1 MCNTFFN
8 MILQRLFENIKN
20 NSLII
25 TFAEFFIGLIVIS
38 FLFFLIRIKIKN
50 ISIGN
55 IEQWMSVHTQSIQ
68 NFSKKYENAVMNK
81 QMNQSIF
88 SYFSI

>member
-1 MCNTFFN
+1 

-38 FLFFLIRIKIKN
+38 FFFFLIRIKIKN

-81 QMNQSIF
+81 QMNQSNKIF
-88 SYFSI
+88 T

>member
-38 FLFFLIRIKIKN
+38 FFFFLIRIKIKN
-50 ISIGN
+50 VSIGN
-55 IEQWMSVHTQSIQ
+55 IEQWMSVHSTVNSELLEEIRKCC
-68 NFSKKYENAVMNK
+68 NE
-81 QMNQSIF
+81 
-88 SYFSI
+88 